1 MAYEVSRRSFLKG
14 AGVIGAA
21 GLLSA
26 CGGSSSNNGTA
37 TSAASGTAAPNTTG
51 EFPVVLLSIG
61 MLIARAVIRLKQ
73 QLRLPKQALRVGLT
87 GSMSSRTRNTMISSA
102 LKI

>member
-1 MAYEVSRRSFLKG
+1 MEYEVSRRSFLKG
-14 AGVIGAA
+14 AAA
-21 GLLSA
+21 LAVATAASGLLTA
-26 CGGSSSNNGTA
+26 CGGA
-37 TSAASGTAAPNTTG
+37 RMMPVLQLVII

>member
-14 AGVIGAA
+14 AAALAVATARMMPVLQLVII
-21 GLLSA
+21 
-26 CGGSSSNNGTA
+26 
-37 TSAASGTAAPNTTG
+37 

>member
-1 MAYEVSRRSFLKG
+1 MGYEVSRRSFLKG
-14 AGVIGAA
+14 AAA
-21 GLLSA
+21 LAVATAASGLLTA
-26 CGGSSSNNGTA
+26 CGGGKDNA
-37 TSAASGTAAPNTTG
+37 VLQLVII